1 MEELKKEI
9 IEKIKKTNDVSLLQE
24 IQHLL
29 EQKEEIE
36 KLEDFVVESRI
47 EELEDDEFLSHD
59 EAVKRAESS
68 LETKNRPRS

>member
-1 MEELKKEI
+1 MEELKKKIVEI
-9 IEKIKKTNDVSLLQE
+9 IRNTDDETLLREVERLLNQQNEK
-24 IQHLL
+24 
-29 EQKEEIE
+29 E

-68 LETKNRPRS
+68 LETKNRVQP